1 MPYQITVDCCPLS
14 PHGLNDDKSMVGH
27 RGAMVRNDTASV
39 PYSKPLKSPSP

>member
-27 RGAMVRNDTASV
+27 RGTTSARLRSS
-39 PYSKPLKSPSP
+39 PYSGNTPQSPSP